1 MRTSIRTATLV
12 VALAAVPSYAPLAA
26 QQRPQVDD
34 PIVRI
39 EGLRLPSMI
48 WTRAADRAALGV
60 TLGAASSA
68 DTAGVT
74 IDAVRESGPAAKAG
88 LKAGDVITEING
100 VNLKVSRDDADD
112 LALTGMAQRRL
123 QRALAKAKPGDDV
136 ELRVRS
142 GGAAPRVVKVKTVS
156 AAELEDGPVRR
167 VVERG
172 GDDGNRAAV
181 GVAVTGAGN
190 ARDTL
195 GLFVSSV
202 VAAGPAEKAG
212 VVEGERIASVNGV
225 DLRVPKEDLDD
236 PQARSARVTRFQ
248 REVQKVAPGGTVTLR
263 VVSGGRTRDVAVT
276 TVRAAELPERSW
288 AMPGGGR
295 IILNG
300 RVIDIDRR

>member
-1 MRTSIRTATLV
+1 MRTALRTATLV
-12 VALAAVPSYAPLAA
+12 VALAAAPSHAPLAA
-26 QQRPQVDD
+26 QQRPQSDE

-68 DTAGVT
+68 DTAGVK
-74 IDAVRESGPAAKAG
+74 IDAVRENGPAAKAG
-88 LKAGDVITEING
+88 IKAGDLITDING
-100 VNLKVSRDDADD
+100 VSLKVGRDDAED
-112 LALTGMAQRRL
+112 LALAGMAQRRL
-123 QRALAKAKPGDDV
+123 QRVLGKARPGDEV

-142 GGAAPRVVKVKTVS
+142 GGGSPRAMTVKTVS

-167 VVERG
+167 VVVWG
-172 GDDGNRAAV
+172 GEDGNRAAV
-181 GVAVTGAGN
+181 GVTVSGAGN

-195 GLFVSSV
+195 GLFVGSV
-202 VAAGPAEKAG
+202 VTAGPAEKAG
-212 VVEGERIASVNGV
+212 LVEGERISAVNGV

-236 PQARSARVTRFQ
+236 PQVRSARVTRFL

-263 VVSGGRTRDVAVT
+263 VVSGGRTRDVAVQ
-276 TVRAAELPERSW
+276 TVRASDLPDDARS
-288 AMPGGGR
+288 MPGGGR

-300 RVIDIDRR
+300 RVIDVDRR